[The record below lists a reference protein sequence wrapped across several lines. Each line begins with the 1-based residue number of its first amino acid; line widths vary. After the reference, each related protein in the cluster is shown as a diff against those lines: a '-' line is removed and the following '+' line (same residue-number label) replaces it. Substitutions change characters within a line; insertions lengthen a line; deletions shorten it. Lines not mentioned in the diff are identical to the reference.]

1 MMEEDMA
8 EDLAEH
14 QEDLVEHQ
22 EDLAEHQ
29 AEDLAQP
36 QAEDLADH
44 QAEVLADHH
53 LAEDLEEED
62 LWDQGHLPNGGSHH
76 QLGHQALQEV

>member
-1 MMEEDMA
+1 MNTTTMKEDTQEPQTHNHRGEMMEEDMA
-8 EDLAEH
+8 EDLA
-14 QEDLVEHQ
+14 EHQ

-53 LAEDLEEED
+53 LAEDL
-62 LWDQGHLPNGGSHH
+62 
-76 QLGHQALQEV
+76 